1 MINFFYGLPFD
12 KRSWDLLITFGDEL
26 ENLYWQT
33 INIHWFNK
41 DDCEKICVKLLA
53 SNRPYAALNL
63 LVSLYDDE
71 ITQLLPSILLVDIL
85 EKAASVDPYTEK
97 SLPDTNRNNYYI
109 EEIFD
114 VLDKADDIED
124 NKLAFLELIHFPL
137 LVHSIRQP
145 KLLYQQLSKD
155 PIFFVE
161 ILKCV
166 YKSEDDR
173 DESVEIDRATLNYA
187 KLGYKLLE
195 SWHQVPGLK
204 EDGTVDLEQLRNW
217 VSQARTASQ
226 ESGRG
231 KIADI
236 KIGHILAYAP
246 KSSDGIWPDIAVREI
261 IEEFGSNEMQEGIAN
276 GVFNKRGVVTSA
288 IGEGGIQER
297 QLVET
302 YSSYA
307 MLVGDSYP
315 RTAAML
321 RSIANRYN
329 SSAHREDIRADLE
342 D

>member
-1 MINFFYGLPFD
+1 MNSF
-12 KRSWDLLITFGDEL
+12 
-26 ENLYWQT
+26 
-33 INIHWFNK
+33 
-41 DDCEKICVKLLA
+41 
-53 SNRPYAALNL
+53 
-63 LVSLYDDE
+63 VSQPA
-71 ITQLLPSILLVDIL
+71 QLLPSILLVDIL

-97 SLPDTNRNNYYI
+97 PLPEPNLSNYYI
-109 EEIFD
+109 EKIFD

-124 NKLAFLELIHFPL
+124 NKLAFLELIHLPL
-137 LVHSIRQP
+137 LVHSRRQP

-155 PIFFVE
+155 PLFFVE
-161 ILKCV
+161 IIKCV

-261 IEEFGSNEMQEGIAN
+261 IEEVASKEMEDSIAT
-276 GVFNKRGVVTSA
+276 GVFNKRGVVTRA

-307 MLVGDSYP
+307 MLVGDTYP

-321 RSIANRYN
+321 RRIANNMKSGCRIDA
-329 SSAHREDIRADLE
+329 SKTKVQ
-342 D
+342 